1 MKNQVA
7 KSKTTIIT
15 GFFGTCN
22 SKNQWYNKSV
32 RGNPVDKNN
41 LENAT
46 IIAIMI
52 IAGIEQ
58 REISALFLLLVIKKY
73 YNKFLEK
80 VLTIQLD

>member
-1 MKNQVA
+1 M
-7 KSKTTIIT
+7 
-15 GFFGTCN
+15 
-22 SKNQWYNKSV
+22 
-32 RGNPVDKNN
+32 DKNN

-80 VLTIQLD
+80 VLTIHLD